1 MEKEMF
7 VTTIDNPFDYFEDF
21 DNWYKF
27 DFQHGYNTLG
37 YVARLAKT
45 SDELSDDENEREI
58 ESAVDSIVRW
68 NPLLYR
74 KVVKGAKKAPIAST

>member
-74 KVVKGAKKAPIAST
+74 KVVKGAKKAPVAST

>member
-1 MEKEMF
+1 MEKETF

-27 DFQHGYNTLG
+27 DFQHGYNTLS

-45 SDELSDDENEREI
+45 ADELSDDENNCEI

-74 KVVKGAKKAPIAST
+74 KVVKGAKKAPVVST